1 VKNFLF
7 YLLFIVY
14 LPECFAQETIE
25 RNNRLT
31 DSVTETFQ
39 ALKLNKDIKQ
49 GVYRALFKRKT
60 LIATGNYTN
69 GKKTGI
75 WNFYKPDS
83 KLVQRFNYDKNELI
97 FESALDTL
105 YDVHYLI
112 DQKIEETD
120 TITRPLKIG
129 GIYYGLI
136 PYITAFQ
143 VPFDTFEINT
153 DEFDAVIELLISPL
167 GRLADYKIHIVSEY
181 YKYKQV
187 FSLDV
192 NLFSEENR
200 QFIPATLNGK
210 PILSRIIIKCFV
222 TSKGKL
228 DFY

>member
-1 VKNFLF
+1 MPK
-7 YLLFIVY
+7 
-14 LPECFAQETIE
+14 CFAQETIE

-31 DSVTETFQ
+31 DSVTETFRV
-39 ALKLNKDIKQ
+39 LKLNKDIKQ
-49 GVYRALFKRKT
+49 GVYRALFKHKT
-60 LIATGNYTN
+60 LVATGNYTN
-69 GKKTGI
+69 DKKTGI
-75 WNFYKPDS
+75 WNFYKPNS
-83 KLVQRFNYDKNELI
+83 ILVQRFNYDKNEFV
-97 FESALDTL
+97 FESGLDTL

-112 DQKIEETD
+112 DEKIEETD

-136 PYITAFQ
+136 PYISAFQ

-153 DEFDAVIELLISPL
+153 DDFDAVIELLVSPL
-167 GRLADYKIHIVSEY
+167 GRLADYKVHVVSGN

-187 FSLDV
+187 FNLDV
-192 NLFSEENR
+192 HLFSEEDR